1 MNDQEAFL
9 SIAIA
14 TLACDGRMRNDEAAA
29 LRRLLENRELFSSLG
44 AAGMSELSSRVAK
57 RFEEEDPKLIID
69 QALACLDPKHHDTI
83 IAVSAH
89 LVFADRIVDD
99 QERGLLN
106 YLCTH
111 GSFSGSLDPVATSNA
126 FAAFYA
132 GTLRAV

>member
-44 AAGMSELSSRVAK
+44 AAGMSDLSARVAK
-57 RFEEEDPKLIID
+57 RFDVEDPMSIVD
-69 QALACLDPKHHDTI
+69 QALACLDPRHHDTI

-89 LVFADRIVDD
+89 LVFSDRFVDD

-111 GSFSGSLDPVATSNA
+111 KSFAGSLDPVATANA
-126 FAAFYA
+126 FAAFHA
-132 GTLRAV
+132 GTLRTQ